1 MIKNDKTR
9 NIFIIIL
16 GWWILSIVMSIIG
29 ELLKWSVYKDSI
41 RAFVLAPIGCCI
53 AFSPTILLLH
63 FLFKKKENKY
73 VRVLM
78 TAFLIPFTNMI
89 YFYFT
94 KLIGAEVLNDFSML
108 LGFFTVFA
116 AIPIAF
122 VTSLCLPKSI
132 LPFKWYIILTN
143 ILMEIFA
150 WIMIFICL
158 LTYPIEI

>member
-29 ELLKWSVYKDSI
+29 ELLKWSVFKDSI
-41 RAFVLAPIGCCI
+41 CVFVFAPIGCCI
-53 AFSPTILLLH
+53 AFLPTILLLH
-63 FLFKKKENKY
+63 FLFKKNKNKY

-89 YFYFT
+89 YYFAME
-94 KLIGAEVLNDFSML
+94 LIGAKVLNSFVII
-108 LGFFTVFA
+108 LGIYIVLV

-132 LPFKWYIILTN
+132 LPFKWYIILTS

-150 WIMIFICL
+150 WRMIFICSL
-158 LTYPIEI
+158 Y